1 MALEIQKIL
10 NKGLITGLAVS
21 ALSFFLKIVPCTS
34 SPVIAEPIYSWGSCK
49 LPNPFGEQLVGMSYK
64 FYGAFVDPMAGLI
77 IQFIIAFAIFT
88 VFFTFLHKR
97 KKKRVLDLTG
107 K

>member
-21 ALSFFLKIVPCTS
+21 ALSFVLKIVPCTT
-34 SPVIAEPIYSWGSCK
+34 SPVIAELKYSWSSCK
-49 LPNPFGEQLVGMSYK
+49 LPNPFVEHIVGISQK
-64 FYGAFVDPMAGLI
+64 FYGAFTDPMAGLI
-77 IQFIIAFAIFT
+77 IQFIVAFAIFT
-88 VFFTFLHKR
+88 TIFTFFHKR
-97 KKKRVLDLTG
+97 RIKKILDLTG